1 MDRQH
6 LVSDLD
12 AEIGLHIL
20 SKTMNFDYEIGQ
32 FLRELPSL
40 FVWVRRWACS
50 WAYSGFGRSESL
62 VTYVEYEHGV
72 KARLEH
78 GIWAWSTEYGF
89 ITSAQGVV
97 VGFRAAAV

>member
-6 LVSDLD
+6 LISHSD

-20 SKTMNFDYEIGQ
+20 SKMTNFDNEIDQ

-40 FVWVRRWACS
+40 SDYGVEHALEHTQDLDVLCS
-50 WAYSGFGRSESL
+50 NLSTISYSESL

-72 KARLEH
+72 KARFEH
-78 GIWAWSTEYGF
+78 GI
-89 ITSAQGVV
+89 
-97 VGFRAAAV
+97 